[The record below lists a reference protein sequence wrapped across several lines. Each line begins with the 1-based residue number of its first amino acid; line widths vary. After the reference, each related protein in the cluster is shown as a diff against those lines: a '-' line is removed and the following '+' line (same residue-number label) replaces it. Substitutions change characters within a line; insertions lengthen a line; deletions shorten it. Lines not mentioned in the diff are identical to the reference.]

1 MPNLEA
7 LLRQGRRIRTI
18 GIDDG
23 PFERGQ
29 RSNVV
34 VVGAVC
40 AATRFEGLLTTSVRP
55 DGFNATK
62 RLISMI
68 CESKFSDQ
76 LHAILL
82 DGITLGGFNVVDIS
96 ALNQATG
103 RPVIAVTRRKPDLEA
118 VYRVANKLTN
128 SARRRRTMDVAGPLH
143 VGESVCF
150 QVCGLEP
157 EVAAAVLTAVTDTG
171 NLPESLRL
179 AHLIARGIVLGESGN
194 RA

>member
-1 MPNLEA
+1 MPDLEA

-29 RSNVV
+29 RADVT

-40 AATRFEGLLTTSVRP
+40 AATRFEGLLTTRVRP

-68 CESKFSDQ
+68 GESKFCDQ

-82 DGITLGGFNVVDIS
+82 DGITLGGFNVVDLG
-96 ALNQATG
+96 ALYDATG
-103 RPVIAVTRRKPDLEA
+103 RPVIAVTRREPDLDA
-118 VYRVANKLTN
+118 VYRVADKLTN
-128 SARRRRTMDVAGPLH
+128 PARRRRMMAVAGPLH
-143 VGESVCF
+143 AGDSVCF
-150 QVCGLEP
+150 QAYGLEP
-157 EVAAAVLTAVTDTG
+157 EVASAVLNAVTDTG

>member
-1 MPNLEA
+1 MPDLES

-23 PFERGQ
+23 PFVRGQ
-29 RSNVV
+29 RADVV

-40 AATRFEGLLTTSVRP
+40 ASTRFEGLLTTRVRP

-62 RLISMI
+62 RLISMV

-82 DGITLGGFNVVDIS
+82 DGITLGGFNVIDIS
-96 ALNQATG
+96 ALSQATG

-118 VYRVANKLTN
+118 VYRVVDKLTN
-128 SARRRRTMDVAGPLH
+128 SARRRRTMDVAGPVH
-143 VGESVCF
+143 SGDNVCF

-157 EVAAAVLTAVTDTG
+157 EVAAAVLTDVTDTG
-171 NLPESLRL
+171 YVPESLRL
-179 AHLIARGIVLGESGN
+179 AHLVARGIVLGESGN